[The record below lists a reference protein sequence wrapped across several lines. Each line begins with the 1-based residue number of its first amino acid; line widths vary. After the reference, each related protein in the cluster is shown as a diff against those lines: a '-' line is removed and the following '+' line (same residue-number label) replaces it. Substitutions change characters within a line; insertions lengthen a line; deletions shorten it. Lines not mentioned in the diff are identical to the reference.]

1 MELFIIFRESVFPIF
16 VIIIIAV
23 IFHKIFKPD
32 TAQISNL
39 ALYAFAP
46 VFVFN
51 SLIGHRI
58 SLIDFAQPA
67 LFMLVLTIAL
77 LVLGYG
83 ISVLLKL
90 RGGEKTSFILA
101 CSMMNVGNFGLP
113 LIYFAYGEEA
123 IAYSVI
129 FFIVFNIPL
138 TTLAIYLSSNKASI
152 REALADIF
160 KIPILYAMLLA
171 LLFCFWQIQL
181 PASLNKGIELFSE
194 GTIPLFIVVA
204 GLQLSNISLKWAKRF
219 ILVIMAGVIIR
230 LLASPLLALPI
241 TTLLGMSGVE
251 QSIAIVQT
259 STPSAILPLIYA
271 IRFNKSP
278 ELLASIIFFTTLISG
293 ITLPGVINWI

>member
-16 VIIIIAV
+16 LIIVIAV
-23 IFHKIFKPD
+23 TFDKLFKPD

-46 VFVFN
+46 VFVFD
-51 SLIGHRI
+51 SLLGHQI
-58 SLIDFAQPA
+58 SFIDFGQPA
-67 LFMLVLTIAL
+67 LFMLFLTAAL
-77 LVLGYG
+77 LVLGYAVS
-83 ISVLLKL
+83 ILLKL

-113 LIYFAYGEEA
+113 LIYFAYGEGA

-138 TTLAIYLSSNKASI
+138 TTLAIYLSSDKASI

-171 LLFCFWQIQL
+171 LLFCFLEIRL
-181 PASLNKGIELFSE
+181 PVFLNKGIELFSQ

-204 GLQLSNISLKWAKRF
+204 GLQLSNISLAWAKRF
-219 ILVIMAGVIIR
+219 ILVILAGVIIR
-230 LLASPLLALPI
+230 LIASPLLALPI
-241 TTLLGMSGVE
+241 TNMLGISGVE
-251 QSIAIVQT
+251 QSVAVVQT
-259 STPSAILPLIYA
+259 STPAAILPLIYA
-271 IRFNKSP
+271 IRFKKSP
-278 ELLASIIFFTTLISG
+278 ELLACIIFFTTLISG
-293 ITLPGVINWI
+293 ITLPGVIHWI